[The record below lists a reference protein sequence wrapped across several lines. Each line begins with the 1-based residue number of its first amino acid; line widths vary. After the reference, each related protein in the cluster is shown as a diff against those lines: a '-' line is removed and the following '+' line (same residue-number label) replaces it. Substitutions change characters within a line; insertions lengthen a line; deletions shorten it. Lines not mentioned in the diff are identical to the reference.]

1 MCSTL
6 VGQSRMKDIGLAH
19 EDHRL
24 DRGNSLAIVSVMLSQ
39 VSISLE
45 RIYQD
50 RYLRSVTHV
59 PSRIQRRQ
67 RLSDDSIPFRISS
80 SQNISSFS
88 ILCHCREEDSR
99 RNPFRIVSYENWR
112 IPSSLHCHWP
122 VMSPGPSSLGRW
134 AENRSTATEDRLESK
149 NKSSTMTMEMATL
162 VWPRAHCHD
171 WWTNSTNDQSVDNLW
186 TQKMVRSLVVPLRRN
201 TNFVGTKEQSVNR
214 TTDWFETMRG
224 SVDSRREC
232 IHCGNAWANTR
243 SSRHSIETV
252 VKDQMEHE
260 LSQRR
265 QRMNFRVLNT
275 STEEKGNQER
285 ESKRRPELILLEFD
299 RGRDSVES
307 DVAFVRLDAWKSLTN
322 SEAKRMNE
330 WKISKT
336 WERLSDDRS
345 MQNDSKNEQSTW
357 IDE

>member
-1 MCSTL
+1 
-6 VGQSRMKDIGLAH
+6 
-19 EDHRL
+19 
-24 DRGNSLAIVSVMLSQ
+24 
-39 VSISLE
+39 
-45 RIYQD
+45 
-50 RYLRSVTHV
+50 
-59 PSRIQRRQ
+59 
-67 RLSDDSIPFRISS
+67 
-80 SQNISSFS
+80 
-88 ILCHCREEDSR
+88 
-99 RNPFRIVSYENWR
+99 
-112 IPSSLHCHWP
+112 
-122 VMSPGPSSLGRW
+122 
-134 AENRSTATEDRLESK
+134 
-149 NKSSTMTMEMATL
+149 
-162 VWPRAHCHD
+162 
-171 WWTNSTNDQSVDNLW
+171 
-186 TQKMVRSLVVPLRRN
+186 
-201 TNFVGTKEQSVNR
+201 
-214 TTDWFETMRG
+214 MRG

-336 WERLSDDRS
+336 
-345 MQNDSKNEQSTW
+345 
-357 IDE
+357 